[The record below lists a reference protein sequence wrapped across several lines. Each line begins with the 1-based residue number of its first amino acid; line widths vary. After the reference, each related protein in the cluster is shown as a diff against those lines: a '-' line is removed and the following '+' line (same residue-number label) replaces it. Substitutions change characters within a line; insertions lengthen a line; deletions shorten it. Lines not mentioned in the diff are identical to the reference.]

1 VAISKMFQ
9 CENLNFLEE
18 CHLGSK
24 ELQEISCWGFG
35 GVGGRRAVGAVKL
48 FSLLVMID
56 WRDI

>member
-1 VAISKMFQ
+1 MAISKMFQ

-35 GVGGRRAVGAVKL
+35 GGGGEKGCWDGKAVQFVCH
-48 FSLLVMID
+48 D
-56 WRDI
+56 